1 MLRPRGERGGRE
13 DCERALIRHTL
24 DQGGGG
30 LGLAGGGWINK
41 AMKNGQWVEQ
51 GVGQVVG

>member
-41 AMKNGQWVEQ
+41 AMKNVQWVEQ